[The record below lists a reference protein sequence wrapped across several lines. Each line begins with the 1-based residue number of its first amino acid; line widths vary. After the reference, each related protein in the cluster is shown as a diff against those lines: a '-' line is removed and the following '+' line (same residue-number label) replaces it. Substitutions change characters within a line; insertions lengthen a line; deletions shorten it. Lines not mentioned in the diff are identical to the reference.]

1 MAMDGVSSPFFLL
14 LSIIGPVFGFLLI
27 ALGVYYY
34 MKRNQKPPEVEPSG
48 MRSNLGLPLNDLDNL
63 VRKYYKSQGYDVI
76 PASDNSARTVELIAL
91 KDTERAVVWC
101 RAEAEPPDAQ
111 AIEQLSAA
119 RDSRKA
125 TRAIFIAQSGF
136 ASEARQRAIQLG
148 IELRDAGQ
156 INLMRTMAEQA
167 ARA

>member
-1 MAMDGVSSPFFLL
+1 MDNASSLL
-14 LSIIGPVFGFLLI
+14 GLALSIIGPVLGFILI
-27 ALGVYYY
+27 ALGVYFY
-34 MKRNQKPPEVEPSG
+34 MKRNQLRPEPEPSG

-63 VRKYYKSQGYDVI
+63 VRKYYKAQGYDII

-91 KDTERAVVWC
+91 KDTERTVVWC
-101 RAEAEPPDAQ
+101 RAEAEPPDAK
-111 AIEQLSAA
+111 AIEQLSVA
-119 RDSRKA
+119 RESRKA

>member
-1 MAMDGVSSPFFLL
+1 MDGITSPLGL
-14 LSIIGPVFGFLLI
+14 TLAIVGPVFGFMLI
-27 ALGVYYY
+27 ALGVYFY
-34 MKRNQKPPEVEPSG
+34 MKRGQKRPEPLPSG

-63 VRKYYKSQGYDVI
+63 VRKYYKSQGYDII
-76 PASDNSARTVELIAL
+76 PASENSARTIELIAL
-91 KDTERAVVWC
+91 KDTERTVVWC
-101 RAEAEPPDAQ
+101 QAEAEPPDAQ

-119 RDSRKA
+119 RASRKA

-148 IELRDAGQ
+148 IELRDASQ
-156 INLMRTMAEQA
+156 ISLMRTMAEQA